1 MVFLTFHNFNFVC
14 DFFSFLHCKKALL
27 LKKKKYIDFKDLK
40 RFYLKVPPVPEQYHL
55 SKLHF
60 PAGRHWP
67 FVQDSRLIPQERE
80 VRNIWNRV
88 LTDFALPLVTESCPQ
103 ELKIYI
109 ILQNIP
115 FQVIQEDWIK
125 APKLKTISKSSTPC
139 SQATLKALAAQDWRN
154 EPGMF
159 LNIIFLRRSAICSV
173 PPARHGRSGLETC
186 NLVNQGP
193 EFHSLGFL
201 RINYQNDYCQ
211 KALQAV
217 TNPLRQVT
225 FGQTLVKLIGNR
237 IGISTEKCFGL
248 YRHYTHTHTA
258 FFIISSWESLGVCSK
273 ICIINAGM
281 LLHYGLSPKN
291 LSWFWWG

>member
-14 DFFSFLHCKKALL
+14 DFFSFLHCKKVLL

-40 RFYLKVPPVPEQYHL
+40 RFYLKVPPVPKQYHL

-103 ELKIYI
+103 ELKIHI

-125 APKLKTISKSSTPC
+125 APKLKTISKSSPC
-139 SQATLKALAAQDWRN
+139 SQATLKALAAQDWSN
-154 EPGMF
+154 ESGIF

-173 PPARHGRSGLETC
+173 PPARHGRSGLETS

-193 EFHSLGFL
+193 EFHSPGFL

-211 KALQAV
+211 KAVQAV

-225 FGQTLVKLIGNR
+225 FSQTLAKLIGNR
-237 IGISTEKCFGL
+237 MGSVQKSALAFTNS
-248 YRHYTHTHTA
+248 THTQL
-258 FFIISSWESLGVCSK
+258 SL
-273 ICIINAGM
+273 
-281 LLHYGLSPKN
+281 
-291 LSWFWWG
+291 